1 MKIAVVFWVEM
12 KEKLVNVSIV
22 YVIAKWV
29 LGIVLGVLEVRRIK
43 YFYKNILPRIL
54 PGN

>member
-1 MKIAVVFWVEM
+1 MKIAMVFRVEM

-29 LGIVLGVLEVRRIK
+29 LGAVEIMEVRRIK
-43 YFYKNILPRIL
+43 YFYKKIPNSYFTLL
-54 PGN
+54 Y